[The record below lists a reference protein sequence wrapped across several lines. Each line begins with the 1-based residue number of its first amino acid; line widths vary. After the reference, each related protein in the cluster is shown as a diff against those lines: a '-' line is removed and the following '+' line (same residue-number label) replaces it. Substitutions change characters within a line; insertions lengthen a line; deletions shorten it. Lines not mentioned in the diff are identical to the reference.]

1 MFPFFAKNKM
11 ETLPVTARRI
21 LVVDD
26 EPLVSN
32 AVRMV
37 LTFAGYEVHLAN
49 GGHEAL
55 EILKPGDFDLVV
67 TDFNMPAM
75 QGDEL
80 ALLIKTRWP
89 GLPVLMLTAFAE
101 SIRTS
106 PNVLANVDVLLG
118 KPFGVAELRSS
129 VARLLAG
136 KNSPPHPEQH

>member
-1 MFPFFAKNKM
+1 M
-11 ETLPVTARRI
+11 ETLPVTAKRI

-37 LTFAGYEVHLAN
+37 LTFVGYEVHLAS
-49 GGHEAL
+49 GGHGAL
-55 EILKPGDFDLVV
+55 EILKQGDFNLVV
-67 TDFNMPAM
+67 TDFNMPVM

-106 PNVLANVDVLLG
+106 PNVLASVDVLLS
-118 KPFGVAELRSS
+118 KPFGVAELRSA
-129 VARLLAG
+129 VARLLAR
-136 KNSPPHPEQH
+136 KNSPPHPEQQ